1 MTRSWRFRRFFEGS
15 SSDLLTSLCRWL
27 RSSRGSTTAVEMTG
41 LASASISF
49 RGSSGSARFC
59 DRADMGRSVLRPY
72 EICDGL
78 GEWCLVLEAGGGK
91 VAAGILHMV
100 IWGRTGMCVEK

>member
-1 MTRSWRFRRFFEGS
+1 
-15 SSDLLTSLCRWL
+15 
-27 RSSRGSTTAVEMTG
+27 
-41 LASASISF
+41 
-49 RGSSGSARFC
+49 
-59 DRADMGRSVLRPY
+59 MGRSVLRPY

-78 GEWCLVLEAGGGK
+78 GEWCLVLEAGSGK